1 MRTPVWLTRL
11 SIGLSVAAPLAWSI
25 WWLLLASRRW
35 RLEAVC
41 AYSCPPYI
49 PADLVDTYR
58 HAFDWQTPLVWAA
71 LPWLV
76 LPVAWL
82 LLRRWRRTG

>member
-1 MRTPVWLTRL
+1 MHTSVWRTRFL
-11 SIGLSVAAPLAWSI
+11 IGLSAAALPAWSF
-25 WWLLLASRRW
+25 WWLALASRRW

-41 AYSCPPYI
+41 TYSCPPYL
-49 PADLVDTYR
+49 PADMVD
-58 HAFDWQTPLVWAA
+58 AFRRALDWQTPLVWAA

-82 LLRRWRRTG
+82 LLRRARRRA